1 MPSVL
6 PPLPAHQLLIF
17 LMQVVV
23 LLSLAFVLARVAQR
37 FGMPAIVGELLAGVL
52 LGPSLLGFV
61 APVIS
66 NWLLPREADQTRM
79 LDGAGQLGVLLLV
92 GITGCFLDLRML
104 RKQRA
109 TAARISIS
117 GLLIPLGL
125 GIGLGF
131 VLPSSVIPDGIS
143 QGVFALFI
151 GVAMCV
157 TAIPV
162 IAKTLS
168 DLGMLHR
175 NVGQLT
181 LAAGLIDDIVGWFL
195 LSVVSAL
202 ATVGLTMG
210 LLSLSIIY
218 LLGFIVFAIFVGR
231 PLVRRLMRFACRSGQ
246 SGPAVA
252 VTVIV
257 IMAGAA
263 ITQLLGLEA
272 LFGAFVAGIMIGSVE
287 ETRPQLLAP
296 LHSVVLWV
304 LAPLFLASAG
314 LRTDLTTL
322 ADPAIALTSLAILV
336 VAIVGKFS
344 GAFLGSKLSRLSNW
358 EALAIGAGMNSR
370 GVVEIIIAT
379 VGLRLGVLSIGVY
392 TGIVLVAV
400 ITSLMGPP
408 VLRMAMRKVAQT
420 EQETLREIRHNSWS
434 SNPTEPREETPAELL
449 ETPAE
454 LQETPTEPQEVPVE
468 RRDAA

>member
-1 MPSVL
+1 MPEVL
-6 PPLPAHQLLIF
+6 PPLPSHQLLIF
-17 LMQVVV
+17 LLQVV
-23 LLSLAFVLARVAQR
+23 LLLTLAFGLARVAQR

-52 LGPSLLGFV
+52 LGPSLLGLV
-61 APVIS
+61 APAVS
-66 NWLLPREADQTRM
+66 HWLIPTDADQARM
-79 LDGAGQLGVLLLV
+79 LDGAAQIGVLLLV

-104 RKQRA
+104 RNQRA

-131 VLPSSVIPDGIS
+131 VLPSSLVPEGIS

-168 DLGMLHR
+168 DLRMLHR

-202 ATVGLTMG
+202 ATVGLSMG
-210 LLSLSIIY
+210 LLSLSLFY
-218 LLGFIVFAIFVGR
+218 LVAFILFAAFVAR
-231 PLVRRLMRFACRSGQ
+231 PLVRRLMRFASRSGQ
-246 SGPAVA
+246 PGPPMAI
-252 VTVIV
+252 TVILV
-257 IMAGAA
+257 LLGSA
-263 ITQLLGLEA
+263 ITHLLGLEA
-272 LFGAFVAGIMIGSVE
+272 LFGAFVMGIVIGSVR
-287 ETRPQLLAP
+287 ETKPKLLAP

-336 VAIVGKFS
+336 VAIVGKFA
-344 GAFLGSKLSRLSNW
+344 GAYLGAKLSRLGHW

-370 GVVEIIIAT
+370 GVVEVIIAT
-379 VGLRLGVLSIGVY
+379 VGLRLGVLSIGTY

-408 VLRMAMRKVAQT
+408 VMRMAMRKVAQT
-420 EQETLREIRHNSWS
+420 EQETLREISHSSWD
-434 SNPTEPREETPAELL
+434 TTPAEHR
-449 ETPAE
+449 EIPNE
-454 LQETPTEPQEVPVE
+454 HRE
-468 RRDAA
+468 AA

>member
-6 PPLPAHQLLIF
+6 PPLPSHQLLIF
-17 LMQVVV
+17 LLQVVV
-23 LLSLAFVLARVAQR
+23 LLTLAFVLARVAQR
-37 FGMPAIVGELLAGVL
+37 FGMPAIVGELFAGVL

-61 APVIS
+61 APAVS
-66 NWLLPREADQTRM
+66 GWLLPVDADQTRM
-79 LDGAGQLGVLLLV
+79 LDGAAQIGVLLLV

-104 RKQRA
+104 RRHRG
-109 TAARISIS
+109 TAARISVC

-131 VLPSSVIPDGIS
+131 VLPPSLIPDGIG

-168 DLGMLHR
+168 DLKMLHR

-181 LAAGLIDDIVGWFL
+181 LAAGLIDDIAGWFL

-202 ATVGLTMG
+202 ATVGLSMG
-210 LLSLSIIY
+210 LLSLSVLY
-218 LLGFIVFAIFVGR
+218 LAGFILFAVFAAK
-231 PLVRRLMRFACRSGQ
+231 PLVARLMRFACRSGQ
-246 SGPAVA
+246 PGPPMAM
-252 VTVIV
+252 TVIL
-257 IMAGAA
+257 ILAGSA
-263 ITQLLGLEA
+263 ITHLLGLEA
-272 LFGAFVAGIMIGSVE
+272 LFGAFVMGIVIGSVR
-287 ETRPQLLAP
+287 ETKPNLLAP

-314 LRTDLTTL
+314 LRADLTTL

-336 VAIVGKFS
+336 VAIVGKFA
-344 GAFLGSKLSRLSNW
+344 GAYLGAKLSRLGNW

-370 GVVEIIIAT
+370 GVVEVIIAT
-379 VGLRLGVLSIGVY
+379 VGLRLGVLSIGIY

-408 VLRMAMRKVAQT
+408 VIRLAMRKVAQT
-420 EQETLREIRHNSWS
+420 EQETLREIRQSSWTGAS
-434 SNPTEPREETPAELL
+434 GEHRDPPTEHRE
-449 ETPAE
+449 
-454 LQETPTEPQEVPVE
+454 
-468 RRDAA
+468 AA